1 MASGNENGLMRI
13 FWPLDFPRRSE
24 PGVLVGWRNS
34 EHDVFVVDVLNGVD
48 VGLPVF
54 LAAGAVVLVVVA
66 MGADRI
72 EQTEQTNWPRPH
84 LDESLPQVPSLR
96 HPSL

>member
-13 FWPLDFPRRSE
+13 FWPLDFPRSSE

-48 VGLPVF
+48 VGLSVF
-54 LAAGAVVLVVVA
+54 LAAGAVVGVVA
-66 MGADRI
+66 VGADRI
-72 EQTEQTNWPRPH
+72 EETEQTNRPRPR
-84 LDESLPQVPSLR
+84 LNESLPQVPSLR
-96 HPSL
+96 HPPL